1 MTIEKEIELMNE
13 IIVQAII
20 HGGDSGG
27 PYNTNEIRLYKVIKK
42 WFDEKEISS
51 CYKIVQ
57 KKYIDYDNRMLYENI
72 FTIVPVDDETE
83 TYHIPKL
90 EIAF

>member
-20 HGGDSGG
+20 HGGDSDG
-27 PYNTNEIRLYKVIKK
+27 PYYTNEIGLYKVIKK
-42 WFDEKEISS
+42 WLDERGISS

-57 KKYIDYDNRMLYENI
+57 KEYIDYDNRIIYKNI
-72 FTIVPVDDETE
+72 FMIVPVADETE

-90 EIAF
+90 EITF